1 MDKNKIWESSD
12 KSTGYIIYF
21 DIKKAE
27 PRETLIYVV
36 VIISVF
42 PQIGLVC
49 QGILSHRSNSRPM
62 GDINPKLVHLKV

>member
-36 VIISVF
+36 VIISLLL
-42 PQIGLVC
+42 QIGAVC
-49 QGILSHRSNSRPM
+49 QMTLSLSRILPTENKP
-62 GDINPKLVHLKV
+62 